1 MPSEYLD
8 FLTPSYQSVLEYELD
23 YTATVGMGISV
34 NDNLKK
40 IVINIFPYLAF
51 CINTFDCMECIHST
65 MSLFINAMAAV
76 LGMLAVGAL
85 LFSYKE
91 GGMGGGSE
99 NRSYGFYLNSN
110 EHLSVNSLLSFERGE
125 LELNR

>member
-65 MSLFINAMAAV
+65 RV
-76 LGMLAVGAL
+76 
-85 LFSYKE
+85 
-91 GGMGGGSE
+91 
-99 NRSYGFYLNSN
+99 YL
-110 EHLSVNSLLSFERGE
+110 
-125 LELNR
+125 

>member
-1 MPSEYLD
+1 
-8 FLTPSYQSVLEYELD
+8 
-23 YTATVGMGISV
+23 
-34 NDNLKK
+34 
-40 IVINIFPYLAF
+40 
-51 CINTFDCMECIHST
+51 
-65 MSLFINAMAAV
+65 MAAV